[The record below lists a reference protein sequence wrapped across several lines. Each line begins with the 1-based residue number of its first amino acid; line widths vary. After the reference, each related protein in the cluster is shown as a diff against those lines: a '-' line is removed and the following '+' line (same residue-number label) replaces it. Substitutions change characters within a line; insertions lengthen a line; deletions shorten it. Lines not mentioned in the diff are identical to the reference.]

1 MLRLPRHA
9 GEPVKD
15 VFRRQRRR
23 DLRIGL
29 GERAERRLFV
39 CPGRLFQLKGAALA
53 RAAAVGIGEAAGI
66 EHHRRQSGRV
76 EAGGGELGMRRV

>member
-1 MLRLPRHA
+1 MLRLPRHT

-39 CPGRLFQLKGAALA
+39 RPGCLFQLKGAALA

-66 EHHRRQSGRV
+66 EHHRRQPGRV
-76 EAGGGELGMRRV
+76 EAGGELGMRRV